1 MEKEFLCLFLWW
13 FKNKVLPL
21 LPRTK
26 TKKGY
31 DMATPKFLT
40 LDDLYISPFVAR
52 RVYTEDGEVKWV
64 PMERNLSP
72 TGIEVIDFIARSMA
86 EGHSDMDWLAQQLG
100 CSRENMLGWFRT
112 MTGMSAR
119 DFRHAYMFRLAD
131 DLLRYTL
138 MGYDEVARRA
148 GFTSASVL
156 SQQYRKYRHRTA
168 HEVRNAIRQPR
179 DIGRYRAY
187 AL

>member
-1 MEKEFLCLFLWW
+1 MKIEILCLPPWLFE
-13 FKNKVLPL
+13 NKVLPL
-21 LPRTK
+21 LPITK

-31 DMATPKFLT
+31 EMATPKFLT
-40 LDDLYISPFVAR
+40 LDDLYISPFVSR

-64 PMERNLSP
+64 PMERNLAP
-72 TGIEVIDFIARSMA
+72 TGISVIDFIARSMA

-100 CSRENMLGWFRT
+100 CSRQHMLGWFRT

-131 DLLRYTL
+131 DLLRYTS
-138 MGYDEVARRA
+138 MTYDEVARRA
-148 GFTSASVL
+148 GFTSVSVL

-168 HEVRNAIRQPR
+168 HEVRKAIRQPR
-179 DIGRYRAY
+179 DEGRYRAY